1 MKLPIRV
8 RLTAAFAVTLV
19 AVLAAVGAFVYVRF
33 RANANRAINAE
44 LRVRTASFF
53 GAQDPGPQLRIDL
66 LGAPQAASRY
76 GIRVSGRN

>member
-8 RLTAAFAVTLV
+8 RLTAAFAVTLA

-44 LRVRTASFF
+44 LRV
-53 GAQDPGPQLRIDL
+53 DP
-66 LGAPQAASRY
+66 APAVAFETVVELTT
-76 GIRVSGRN
+76 GHVVIR